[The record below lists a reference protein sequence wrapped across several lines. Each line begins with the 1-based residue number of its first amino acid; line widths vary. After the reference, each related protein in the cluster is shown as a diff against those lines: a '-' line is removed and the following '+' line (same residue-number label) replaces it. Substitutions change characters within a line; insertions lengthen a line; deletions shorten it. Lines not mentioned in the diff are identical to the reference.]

1 MESLAKVSFRHHSS
15 RDSAWDS
22 ESSWSVK
29 LTADTQFILR
39 KERKGKTVCHSVFC
53 VNKDYYFKT
62 VQISSGSF
70 ASSSI
75 GWIWLW
81 VGALAIHSK
90 KKKKKVRKFI
100 PMGWTFLNLEMSKES
115 WKWLLATWMND
126 AKGLQHIVIL
136 IMYAALPLCFET
148 RSC

>member
-90 KKKKKVRKFI
+90 KKKKSQEIHSHGMNFSEPGNEQRV
-100 PMGWTFLNLEMSKES
+100 LEVTSGHLDEWCQRPS
-115 WKWLLATWMND
+115 AHCNSYNVCSTAPVFWD
-126 AKGLQHIVIL
+126 
-136 IMYAALPLCFET
+136 
-148 RSC
+148 